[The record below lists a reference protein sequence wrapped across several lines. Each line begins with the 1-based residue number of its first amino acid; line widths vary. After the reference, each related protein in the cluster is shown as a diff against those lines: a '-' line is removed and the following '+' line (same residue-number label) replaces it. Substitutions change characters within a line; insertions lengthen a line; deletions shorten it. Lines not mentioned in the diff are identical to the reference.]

1 MKLNLILF
9 EEPLILVNLL
19 NYQNKIIVIMA
30 EITRVFDLLQL
41 SVEKYQKD
49 DMVAAK
55 QNGHWEKY
63 STERFVGLVNQ
74 VSTGLIASGI
84 KKDDKI
90 AIMSPNR
97 PEWNICDFGIMQIG
111 ATQVPM
117 YPTLAEND
125 IKFILRDA
133 EVKIVFVSDS
143 ILYEKLNSVRKKEKL
158 DLKIFSFDKIEGVP
172 YWMELSELAD
182 RSEPIDLQIYR
193 DRILPTDLLTLI
205 YTSGTTGTPKG
216 VMLTHDNLVSNCIAS
231 SVMYPKN
238 FSKALSFLPLSHIF
252 ERMVFYMYFYLGIS
266 IYYAQSMDTI
276 AADLAEVKPHGF
288 TTVPRLL
295 EKVYDRIVAKGAG
308 LTGIKKQL
316 FFWAL
321 NLGLKYEMDGKN
333 GVFYAIQLKIAN
345 KIIFNKWREAL
356 GGQIMAIVS
365 GGAALQPRLARVFW
379 AANMPVLEGYGLT
392 ETSPVIAVNGLEP
405 GDAKFTT
412 VGKVIKDVVVKIAGD
427 GEILCKGPN
436 VMKGYYNRP
445 DLSDEVIDK
454 EGFFHTGDIGE
465 LLEGKYLRIT
475 DRKKEIFKTAGG
487 KYIAP
492 QVLENKFKES
502 PYIEQVIVIGENERF
517 PAALILPSFPAI
529 LAWCGRT
536 NIPYTTNEEM
546 IKDQRVIDKIQSV
559 IDNFNKDFGNWEQVK
574 KFELLFNEWSIDGGE
589 LTPKLS
595 LRRKMILQKY
605 KTQVDNIYRIA

>member
-1 MKLNLILF
+1 MKLNIILF

-143 ILYEKLNSVRKKEKL
+143 ILYEKLNSVRKKEQL

-356 GGQIMAIVS
+356 GGQIMASVS

-412 VGKVIKDVVVKIAGD
+412 VGKVIKDVVVKIADD